1 MPYEIK
7 KVPGGYKVRSRGTG
21 RYFSK
26 KPLSYERARKQQ
38 QAIYLHVNSIHGGD
52 ENNLQ
57 SFIDTYMK
65 INDLNM
71 YENNFSFTP
80 TKLQG
85 GSFEFPNTTEIKI
98 NTIQG
103 GDIQNKV
110 DTMSFLQVEHLINH
124 EFHRAGWMILAK
136 HHGHTH
142 ELESYKKSL
151 REIMISLKKQ
161 YDEADSTDLKRDMN
175 KLYKQIHILHIW
187 VENNL

>member
-7 KVPGGYKVRSRGTG
+7 KVPGGYKVRSKGTG

-38 QAIYLHVNSIHGGD
+38 QAIYLHVHDIHGGNEGD
-52 ENNLQ
+52 EKVIN
-57 SFIDTYMK
+57 SFIDMYMK
-65 INDLNM
+65 HNDLNM
-71 YENNFSFTP
+71 YENNYAFKPIF
-80 TKLQG
+80 KLQG
-85 GSFEFPNTTEIKI
+85 GNIEI
-98 NTIQG
+98 NTMQG

-136 HHGHTH
+136 HHGHLH

-161 YDEADSTDLKRDMN
+161 YDEADGADLKRDMN
-175 KLYKQIHILHIW
+175 KLYKQVHILHNW
-187 VENNL
+187 VENNF

>member
-7 KVPGGYKVRSRGTG
+7 KVPGGYKVKSEGSG

-26 KPLSYERARKQQ
+26 KPLSYEKARKQQ
-38 QAIYLHVNSIHGGD
+38 QAIYLHTKSMMGG
-52 ENNLQ
+52 ENYHEFL
-57 SFIDTYMK
+57 SFIDSYTNK
-65 INDLNM
+65 NDLNIINKN
-71 YENNFSFTP
+71 YSF
-80 TKLQG
+80 KMLQG
-85 GSFEFPNTTEIKI
+85 GGNVVVDTMK
-98 NTIQG
+98 G
-103 GDIQNKV
+103 GDIENKV

-136 HHGHTH
+136 HHGHFT

-161 YDEADSTDLKRDMN
+161 YDIAEGTDLKNDMN
-175 KLYKQIHILHIW
+175 KLYKQVHILHNW